1 MIQSR
6 ALAFAHA
13 GGSPLRFPDAD
24 LPQGGCLLLRGP
36 SGSGKSTWLALAA
49 GLRTTTEG
57 TLVVAGRTLAGP
69 GQLPRA
75 ARDAW
80 RARHLGFLPQA
91 LHLSPAL
98 SVAENLALPFFAAGL
113 PRDDRAI
120 ADALDRLDL
129 GALAGRRPHELS
141 GGQAQRV
148 ALARAVLLSPRVLL
162 ADEPTAS
169 LDDGAA
175 QAALDLLM
183 ACAADCTATLVV
195 ATHDRRAVQA
205 LEARP
210 GTVSMLLGAGAPDPQ
225 GTAGPGGRDGP

>member
-49 GLRTTTEG
+49 GLRTATEG

-98 SVAENLALPFFAAGL
+98 SIAENLALPFFAAGL

-120 ADALDRLDL
+120 ADALGRLDL

-210 GTVSMLLGAGAPDPQ
+210 GTVSMLLGTGAPDPQ

>member
-1 MIQSR
+1 MISSH
-6 ALAFAHA
+6 ALAFSHA
-13 GGSPLRFPDAD
+13 GAAPLRFPDVD

-49 GLRTTTEG
+49 GLRTATEG
-57 TLVVAGRTLAGP
+57 TLVVAGQPLAGP

-98 SVAENLALPFFAAGL
+98 SIAENLALPFFAAGL

-120 ADALDRLDL
+120 ADALGRLDL

-169 LDDGAA
+169 LDDDAA
-175 QAALDLLM
+175 QAALTLLM
-183 ACAADCTATLVV
+183 ACAAECTATLVV
-195 ATHDRRAVQA
+195 ATHDRRAVEA
-205 LEARP
+205 LSARS
-210 GTVSMLLGAGAPDPQ
+210 GTVSMDLGTGTLGSQ
-225 GTAGPGGRDGP
+225 GTAVSGGSGQP